1 MESVFCRPHFAGCSL
16 AKNVNAM
23 NLDVH
28 YQVTCL
34 ILSAHH
40 LMSASGFLRR
50 CRRERCCDAAAP
62 TTGARWPARRSVPG
76 IPCNRSSATNQT
88 LAPNRKKTKTN
99 TKQIASRMTSSQT
112 ALQSLYSLSGFT
124 GLRERVRELT
134 SFARSRVWGVSCAV
148 LRMTDKESE

>member
-1 MESVFCRPHFAGCSL
+1 MESVFCRLHFACCSL
-16 AKNVNAM
+16 AKNGNVM

-28 YQVTCL
+28 YQGTCL

-88 LAPNRKKTKTN
+88 LAPNRKKKHKTN
-99 TKQIASRMTSSQT
+99 SIAYDVMNNRITIIIFSFRFYRSTRARTRAHEFRPLTCVGCIIRSIAYDGQ
-112 ALQSLYSLSGFT
+112 
-124 GLRERVRELT
+124 RE
-134 SFARSRVWGVSCAV
+134 
-148 LRMTDKESE
+148 